1 MEVILLRVWDPSTLL
16 VPLQPLVALQEVAL
30 LLFQVSL
37 LLLFFLMDVGL
48 ALRDRV
54 GAGGVEEVTVT
65 ETESLLDPPEPVQVR
80 TKVRLLV
87 KLPVD

>member
-48 ALRDRV
+48 AVSVRV
-54 GAGGVEEVTVT
+54 GAGGVDEVTVT